1 LNITP
6 AVKKVEE
13 KSGVEYKQLQ
23 RAEAEE
29 VMGSNIHGT
38 ETEAS
43 LAREING
50 KKDQANDDSGDTEHE
65 TSMDHKRRFEEQRDA
80 EGVDGKNENKD
91 GEPKTANSI
100 AQNAMLGTKK
110 VSEEPWAH
118 GAEQLELENFV
129 QEELYIHAKV
139 MIADDRIVICGSSNI
154 NDRSQLGIHDS
165 ELSIVMEDTK
175 HIESTMDGKPYQAG
189 VHAAT
194 LRRMLW
200 REHMGLLRP
209 QDLDGSDDPNAQPP
223 GDAPNDN
230 IEGEEFDFV
239 ADPLC
244 NKVWGMWTKNATVN
258 TEVFRDLFHADPDNS
273 SKLAL
278 APLLFGCRLPC
289 AVKTFKDYEEFT
301 PNPKEDKEHKQGH
314 IVKKDMPVEEIK
326 KELDRIKGHLVWM
339 PLDFLCEAEM
349 AEFGLQ
355 VNQVTESIYT

>member
-1 LNITP
+1 
-6 AVKKVEE
+6 VKRVEE
-13 KSGVEYKQLQ
+13 ESGVDYKQLQ

-43 LAREING
+43 IARQING
-50 KKDQANDDSGDTEHE
+50 KKDQANDDSGDTAREE
-65 TSMDHKRRFEEQRDA
+65 AMDHKRRFEEKSEQTGLGNEDA
-80 EGVDGKNENKD
+80 MAK

-118 GAEQLELENFV
+118 GAEQLELENLV

-139 MIADDRIVICGSSNI
+139 MIADDRIAICGSSNI

-189 VHAAT
+189 LHAAS

-200 REHMGLLRP
+200 REHLGLLHP

-223 GDAPNDN
+223 GDSPNDN
-230 IEGEEFDFV
+230 VEGEEYDFV

-244 NKVWGMWTKNATVN
+244 DKVWHMWTENATVN
-258 TEVFRDLFHADPDNS
+258 TEVFRDLFHADPDDS
-273 SKLAL
+273 SMLI
-278 APLLFGCRLPC
+278 LFFQLHISFTNFIQSKHSKIT
-289 AVKTFKDYEEFT
+289 KTS
-301 PNPKEDKEHKQGH
+301 HQ
-314 IVKKDMPVEEIK
+314 IRKKTRSTNKAI
-326 KELDRIKGHLVWM
+326 
-339 PLDFLCEAEM
+339 
-349 AEFGLQ
+349 
-355 VNQVTESIYT
+355 S